1 LPIGALLKPFVGH
14 SKVPK
19 AGGDGCVLK
28 RLQPSERGGASVIE
42 FLYALSSRPK
52 TQIKS
57 MT

>member
-42 FLYALSSRPK
+42 FLYAQTIPGLKRH
-52 TQIKS
+52 
-57 MT
+57 